1 MKIGNKVVHKTSLN
15 EGKSLVPVIAV
26 GAGIVGVVVYVSLV
40 GRNASKSI
48 QVAQLKSSVY
58 KNQPITLDMLQPY
71 DMLQAEYDKQ
81 IMSTANSDG
90 TVEKRLVAWK
100 DVQGYLSQGAFAAYQ
115 LPKESFLDLRTLMTS
130 RVDNSDSVLYSFPGK
145 EVVQLEVNGADL
157 NAFKTFI
164 QPGDKVNID
173 AIYSEDMQSGN
184 DRVKIYRS
192 EPVFTGIMIADI
204 INSSGASVL
213 DMYAEYNAMSEVDK
227 AALDN
232 DATWQEQTE
241 PSSLLVALTP
251 DEKDSY
257 YKFLNRDNVKFKVSL
272 PQRAD

>member
-1 MKIGNKVVHKTSLN
+1 VKIGNKVVHKTSLN
-15 EGKSLVPVIAV
+15 EGKSLVPVIVV
-26 GAGIVGVVVYVSLV
+26 GAGIVGAVVYVSLV